1 MVSSLNGKAHI
12 MFYYI
17 IEDKGSSPFSPAY
30 LSIDSVSLTNVKA
43 CQVFLFLRMN
53 TFGKHML

>member
-12 MFYYI
+12 IFYYI

-30 LSIDSVSLTNVKA
+30 LSIDTLSPYKNNQGSN
-43 CQVFLFLRMN
+43 
-53 TFGKHML
+53 

>member
-17 IEDKGSSPFSPAY
+17 IEDEGSSPFSPAY
-30 LSIDSVSLTNVKA
+30 LSIDTLLSPYQQKIYKVQIK
-43 CQVFLFLRMN
+43 
-53 TFGKHML
+53 